1 MCFSLEAS
9 FISGTVLAVVGVAAI
24 KRTHTIPQAIF
35 AGSPLLFSFQQFSE
49 GFVWLSIT
57 NTEYSS
63 WLKPSAT
70 IFLTIAEV
78 IWPIWISLSILL
90 LEKEKINKI
99 ILSIFFGIG
108 VIVSTYLGIH
118 LLTNTILVEQT
129 NYHINYNFGV
139 PDSIVHFFSIL
150 YFLSAVMPLFF
161 SSINIKKTIPIGL
174 LILLSYLVSKI
185 YYENYVL
192 SIWCFFAALISVLVY
207 SITFDFQ
214 TSKE

>member
-9 FISGTVLAVVGVAAI
+9 FISGSVLAVVGVAAI
-24 KRTHTIPQAIF
+24 KKTHTIPQAMF
-35 AGSPLLFSFQQFSE
+35 AGFPLLFSFQQFSE

-78 IWPIWISLSILL
+78 IWPTWISLSLLL
-90 LEKEKINKI
+90 LEKQKINKI
-99 ILSIFFGIG
+99 ILSFLFGIG
-108 VIVSTYLGIH
+108 VIVSTYLGLN
-118 LLTNTILVEQT
+118 LLTNTIKVEET
-129 NYHINYNFGV
+129 NYHIYYNFGV
-139 PDSIVHFFSIL
+139 PDTIIQVFSIL
-150 YFLSAVMPLFF
+150 YFLAAVLPLFI
-161 SSINIKKTIPIGL
+161 SSINIKKTLPIGL
-174 LILLSYLVSKI
+174 LIFLSYLVSKI
-185 YYENYVL
+185 YFENYVL
-192 SIWCFFAALISVLVY
+192 SVWCFFAALISVLVY

>member
-9 FISGTVLAVVGVAAI
+9 FISGTVLAVVGVVAI
-24 KRTHTIPQAIF
+24 KKTHTIPQAMF
-35 AGSPLLFSFQQFSE
+35 AGSPLLFSFQQISE

-78 IWPIWISLSILL
+78 IWPIWISLSLLL
-90 LEKEKINKI
+90 LEKKKTNKI
-99 ILSIFFGIG
+99 ILIFLFGIG
-108 VIVSTYLGIH
+108 VIVSIYLGVQ
-118 LLTNTILVEQT
+118 LLSNRIIVEQT
-129 NYHINYNFGV
+129 SHHIYYNFGV
-139 PDSIVHFFSIL
+139 PETIIQVFSIL
-150 YFLSAVMPLFF
+150 YFIAAVLPLFIT
-161 SSINIKKTIPIGL
+161 SINIKKTVPIGL
-174 LILLSYLVSKI
+174 LIFFSYLVSKI
-185 YYENYVL
+185 YFENYVL

>member
-9 FISGTVLAVVGVAAI
+9 FISGTVLAVVGVLAI
-24 KRTHTIPQAIF
+24 KKTHSIPQAVF

-78 IWPIWISLSILL
+78 IWPVWVSLSLLL
-90 LEKEKINKI
+90 LEKKKINKT
-99 ILSIFFGIG
+99 ILFLLFGIG
-108 VIVSTYLGIH
+108 VIVSTYLGLH
-118 LLTNTILVEQT
+118 LLTNTIKVEQT

-139 PDSIVHFFSIL
+139 PNSVVYIFSVL

-161 SSINIKKTIPIGL
+161 SSINIKKTAPIGL

-185 YYENYVL
+185 YFENYVL